1 MSKVITIG
9 NFKGG
14 VGKTTACVLFSYLLE
29 KKGNKV
35 LLIDFDPQ
43 SNSTEIIKETYKIEN
58 TNELSFYDGLKNLN
72 LEDTIIKVTKKLD
85 LIPADWNLSKL
96 PDLLE
101 DYKKS
106 ERYYLLQAL
115 IKEIKENYD
124 YVFID
129 VPPTLSGFTN
139 NAILASDFVIMV
151 LQTQQQAFS
160 SSLKFVSYLKDLKE
174 DYHSSFE
181 LLGVIQYMIKRDGK
195 VDNEIIEASSDI
207 FEEAIFVNKIY
218 QRERVKRFGK
228 NGITDNDTHDE
239 RVLFMY
245 SELLNEVENRIKEFT

>member
-1 MSKVITIG
+1 MSNVITIG

-14 VGKTTACVLFSYLLE
+14 VGKTTACVLFSYLLNRE
-29 KKGNKV
+29 GKKT

-43 SNSTEIIKETYKIEN
+43 SNSTEIIKETYKVNGEPEF
-58 TNELSFYDGLKNLN
+58 TFFESLERLN
-72 LEDTIIKVTKKLD
+72 IQPSILRISDNLD

-101 DYKKS
+101 EYKKQ
-106 ERYYLLQAL
+106 ERYYLLKEL
-115 IKEIKENYD
+115 IKPIKDNYD
-124 YVFID
+124 YILID

-139 NAILASDFVIMV
+139 NAVIASDYVLMV

-160 SSLKFVSYLKDLKE
+160 SSVKFINYLKELRS
-174 DYHSSFE
+174 DYHTDFE
-181 LLGVIQYMIKRDGK
+181 LLGIIQYLIKKDGK
-195 VDNEIIEASSDI
+195 VDSEIIKASDELFGEAVLD
-207 FEEAIFVNKIY
+207 NKIY
-218 QRERVKRFGK
+218 QRERIKRFGK

-245 SELLNEVENRIKEFT
+245 SELLQEIENRIKEIN

>member
-1 MSKVITIG
+1 MVKVITIG

-29 KKGNKV
+29 KKGKKV
-35 LLIDFDPQ
+35 LVIDFDPQ
-43 SNSTEIIKETYKIEN
+43 SNSTEIIKETYKTELSN
-58 TNELSFYDGLKNLN
+58 KLSFYEGLKSLN
-72 LEDTIIKVTKKLD
+72 LEDSIVKITNNLD

-101 DYKKS
+101 EYKKS

-115 IKEIKENYD
+115 IKKVKKNYD

-174 DYHSSFE
+174 DYHSHFE

-195 VDNEIIEASSDI
+195 VDNEIIEASSNL
-207 FEEAIFVNKIY
+207 FEEAVFSNKIY

-245 SELLNEVENRIKEFT
+245 SELLNEIENRVIEFS